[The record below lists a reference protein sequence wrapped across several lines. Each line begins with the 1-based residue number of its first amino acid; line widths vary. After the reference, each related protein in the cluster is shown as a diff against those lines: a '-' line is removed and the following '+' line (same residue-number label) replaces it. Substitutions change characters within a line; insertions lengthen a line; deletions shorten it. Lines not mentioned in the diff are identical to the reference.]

1 MASLLSQIGT
11 VLTAAIGWVG
21 TTVTAM
27 FNTESGA
34 LSDLLPFLAL
44 SMGIG
49 ILGLGVRY
57 VRSFVK
63 ID

>member
-1 MASLLSQIGT
+1 MASLLTQIGT
-11 VLTAAIGWVG
+11 VLTAAISWVG

-49 ILGLGVRY
+49 ILGLGVKY

-63 ID
+63 IG